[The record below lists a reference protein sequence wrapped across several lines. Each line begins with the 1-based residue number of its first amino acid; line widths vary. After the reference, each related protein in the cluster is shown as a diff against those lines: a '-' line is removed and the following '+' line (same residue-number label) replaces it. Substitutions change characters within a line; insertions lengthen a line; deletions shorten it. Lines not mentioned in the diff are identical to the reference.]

1 MTEIILILGGAR
13 SGKSSY
19 GIQLAKN
26 YGHSVI
32 YLASGVPCDE
42 EMKKRI
48 KRHIEDRP
56 ESWQTVEEEI
66 DIDIVLAN
74 ADNDVDLVLFDD
86 LSFWVSNLL
95 DLYQSKGEEKDQ
107 LENKVLGRVRKTLDI
122 AQNKGFKLIIISNEV
137 GMSVVPKTSLGRI
150 YRDILG
156 RANQLAA
163 SQADRV
169 FLMVAGLP
177 IKIKEAKNR

>member
-1 MTEIILILGGAR
+1 MAEITLLLGGAR

-26 YGHSVI
+26 FGDQVI
-32 YLASGVPCDE
+32 YLASGVSCDKEME
-42 EMKKRI
+42 ERI
-48 KRHIEDRP
+48 ERHRKNRP
-56 ESWQTVEEEI
+56 ESWQTVEETI
-66 DIDIVLAN
+66 DIDTVLAN
-74 ADNDVDLVLFDD
+74 ADIEVELILFDD
-86 LSFWVSNLL
+86 LSFWVFNLL
-95 DLYQSKGEEKDQ
+95 NLYQSQGKEKDQ
-107 LENKVLGRVRKTLDI
+107 LEEEVISRVRKALDI
-122 AQNKGFKLIIISNEV
+122 AKNRGAKLIIISNEV
-137 GMSVVPKTSLGRI
+137 GLGVVPKTSLGRI

-163 SQADRV
+163 SHADQV